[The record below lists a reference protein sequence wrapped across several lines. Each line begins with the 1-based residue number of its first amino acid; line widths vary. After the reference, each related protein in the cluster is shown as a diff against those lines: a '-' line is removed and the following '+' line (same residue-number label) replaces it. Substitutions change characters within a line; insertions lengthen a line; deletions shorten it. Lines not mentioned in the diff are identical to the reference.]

1 MLVLMLSRQ
10 LTSVTFLYFIFFSL
24 ILFLCILLTM
34 ISCFFF
40 LKEARVLYF
49 YRQMVKRSLG

>member
-24 ILFLCILLTM
+24 ILFLCILLIM

-40 LKEARVLYF
+40 KEARVLYF

>member
-24 ILFLCILLTM
+24 ILFLCILLTI
-34 ISCFFF
+34 ISCFF
-40 LKEARVLYF
+40 LKGARVLYF
-49 YRQMVKRSLG
+49 YRQMIKRSLG

>member
-24 ILFLCILLTM
+24 ILFLCILLKM
-34 ISCFFF
+34 ISCFF
-40 LKEARVLYF
+40 
-49 YRQMVKRSLG
+49 KRSQGFIFL

>member
-40 LKEARVLYF
+40 KEARVLYF

>member
-34 ISCFFF
+34 ISFFF
-40 LKEARVLYF
+40 KEARVLYF